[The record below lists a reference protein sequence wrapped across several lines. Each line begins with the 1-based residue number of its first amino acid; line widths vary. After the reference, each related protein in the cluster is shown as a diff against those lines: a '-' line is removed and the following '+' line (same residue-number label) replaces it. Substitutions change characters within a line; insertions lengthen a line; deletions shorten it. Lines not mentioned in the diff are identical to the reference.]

1 MAIDPNSHKIV
12 LDIKYLL
19 HQEFQ
24 NFTLD
29 GDFNFMDENVPNGIF
44 FYHDAKYDVNRKSS
58 LKLFS
63 KWHETHNGEGKFTLK
78 IFQPEILCSVQFVR
92 ETCVFKYE
100 ENCSIY
106 KIPLNN
112 VENFKKCSVVI
123 KFKVKHDRIHSLRI
137 GAFNIQKK
145 DLGENEEV
153 KNQFKK
159 TVKSFDLLL
168 LQEVAKDKKK
178 LPNFS
183 EILRSINTELVSNGE
198 SPYYALFGKEYHN
211 CERYFLLYNTKYLV
225 CSKFVQI
232 RRLKENIPTFG
243 ELSKLLKIPE
253 ELEETENDTDFI
265 IGGDLNWSASYCSAE
280 DRALLDNML
289 ETTNIIQCTPK
300 VGTNKGK
307 NKEYD
312 R

>member
-1 MAIDPNSHKIV
+1 MAIDPNSHEIV

-29 GDFNFMDENVPNGIF
+29 GDFNFMDENVPNGIY

-106 KIPLNN
+106 KL
-112 VENFKKCSVVI
+112 E
-123 KFKVKHDRIHSLRI
+123 HSTY
-137 GAFNIQKK
+137 KK

-198 SPYYALFGKEYHN
+198 SPYYALVGKEYHN

-225 CSKFVQI
+225 CSKC
-232 RRLKENIPTFG
+232 KEYEDKEKEKFSRPPLIATFQTKYCQVDKFTFIPLHSRPDK
-243 ELSKLLKIPE
+243 E
-253 ELEETENDTDFI
+253 
-265 IGGDLNWSASYCSAE
+265 A
-280 DRALLDNML
+280 
-289 ETTNIIQCTPK
+289 
-300 VGTNKGK
+300 KGK
-307 NKEYD
+307 YPNFW
-312 R
+312 RII